1 MNKTSINNLAKWFN
15 QVGVNFMCECILAED
30 ELEARYLY
38 EIGRY
43 CWLMEGRLNEI
54 AK

>member
-15 QVGVNFMCECILAED
+15 QVGANFMRECVLVED
-30 ELEARYLY
+30 ELEARDLY
-38 EIGRY
+38 NIGRD

-54 AK
+54 TK